1 MFDRS
6 LLATMRAK
14 ILTWLDSRKNLSCS
28 LKFRHLKGINLTCI
42 ANDNVLKEVRIW
54 HGATGLSKEEEEQE
68 QRRIVWRDGAMARST
83 VEQCE
88 HQASMEILKYG
99 DRIPWES
106 N

>member
-28 LKFRHLKGINLTCI
+28 LKFRHFKGINLTCI

-54 HGATGLSKEEEEQE
+54 HVATGLSKEEEEEQV
-68 QRRIVWRDGAMARST
+68 QRRIVWRNGA
-83 VEQCE
+83 
-88 HQASMEILKYG
+88 I
-99 DRIPWES
+99 DRWAVSIKRA
-106 N
+106 